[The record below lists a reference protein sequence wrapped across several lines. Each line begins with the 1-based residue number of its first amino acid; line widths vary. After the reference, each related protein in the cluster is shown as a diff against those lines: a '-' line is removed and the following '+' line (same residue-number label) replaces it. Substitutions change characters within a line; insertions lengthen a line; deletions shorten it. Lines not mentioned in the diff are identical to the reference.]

1 MFANKTPWRY
11 SSSKIEKNR
20 IKHLLKL
27 LICCGKFT
35 QNSFSISRYFWILYW
50 FERID
55 ILFYSTTSLYFT
67 KKDKF
72 VNESIELSISCAKEF
87 PHYRYSIVCSFGW
100 VGKPSIC
107 NFVQLTDNF
116 VSMLTFG
123 KHYFQTFSQQTT
135 FRSKVN
141 KS

>member
-55 ILFYSTTSLYFT
+55 ILFYSTTYHYTSP
-67 KKDKF
+67 KKINLWMNRLNYQFPAQRNFLIIVIRLCVHSD
-72 VNESIELSISCAKEF
+72 ESENHQFAISFSWQIILSQCWPLANIIFRHF
-87 PHYRYSIVCSFGW
+87 PNR
-100 VGKPSIC
+100 
-107 NFVQLTDNF
+107 QL
-116 VSMLTFG
+116 SG
-123 KHYFQTFSQQTT
+123 QK
-135 FRSKVN
+135 
-141 KS
+141 